1 VDAYVAG
8 DRLYQSGIRVNA
20 FPELPGISERVIR
33 IGVNEATFHGL
44 ELNDMPELAEIFVA
58 AVLATQDPK
67 QLAERVAEMRA
78 RYFQPF
84 CFPSS
89 DERLL
94 ARVLNLVRQVMSP
107 NSFDALD
114 EMAALH
120 VAARV

>member
-1 VDAYVAG
+1 
-8 DRLYQSGIRVNA
+8 
-20 FPELPGISERVIR
+20 
-33 IGVNEATFHGL
+33 
-44 ELNDMPELAEIFVA
+44 MPELAEIFVA